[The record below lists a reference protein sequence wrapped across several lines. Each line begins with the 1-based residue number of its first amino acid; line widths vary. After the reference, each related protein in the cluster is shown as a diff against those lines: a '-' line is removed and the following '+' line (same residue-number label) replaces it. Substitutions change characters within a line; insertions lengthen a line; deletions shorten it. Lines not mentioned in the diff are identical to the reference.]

1 MHGNVRYMHCS
12 NDEKDCCRNFYTA
25 PHLSEVKDKK
35 NHVPLCKECQ
45 SPMKPHCMFFD
56 ESYNECYYR
65 DMTTRKMED
74 DMDAFIV
81 IGTALATGG
90 AKSMVSRT
98 LTKKEIPIF
107 EFNMDPCIDRGFV
120 FHVTEK
126 CETALDK
133 FFNEFYRLMA
143 GGKPK
148 KPQPI
153 AKVEPQK
160 NGAAAAAETPAKSQ
174 PQASAST

>member
-1 MHGNVRYMHCS
+1 
-12 NDEKDCCRNFYTA
+12 
-25 PHLSEVKDKK
+25 
-35 NHVPLCKECQ
+35 
-45 SPMKPHCMFFD
+45 
-56 ESYNECYYR
+56 
-65 DMTTRKMED
+65 MTTRKMED

-107 EFNMDPCIDRGFV
+107 EFNLDPCIDRGYAI
-120 FHVTEK
+120 HVTEK

-148 KPQPI
+148 APDTKPY
-153 AKVEPQK
+153 VEPPR
-160 NGAAAAAETPAKSQ
+160 NGAAAAKPNTGSQ
-174 PQASAST
+174 A

>member
-1 MHGNVRYMHCS
+1 
-12 NDEKDCCRNFYTA
+12 
-25 PHLSEVKDKK
+25 
-35 NHVPLCKECQ
+35 
-45 SPMKPHCMFFD
+45 MKPHCMFFD

-65 DMTTRKMED
+65 DMTTRKMEE

-98 LTKKEIPIF
+98 ITKKEVPVF
-107 EFNMDPCIDRGFV
+107 EFNMEPCINRGYV
-120 FHVTEK
+120 LQVTEK

-143 GGKPK
+143 GGAPK
-148 KPQPI
+148 KPAAKPYVEQPR
-153 AKVEPQK
+153 AGA
-160 NGAAAAAETPAKSQ
+160 GAAPKGT
-174 PQASAST
+174 